1 MSQIEEFANLP
12 TVTITGAETLE
23 ETVAQCRE
31 LYAKFDKELNGNS
44 SEYTLARCNVANLVL
59 LTMAHRF
66 HHQMEYTDAWGRAEL
81 LPTSTGA
88 ALDNLAP
95 LVGIG
100 RLPAGHATVVLRFT
114 LAAER
119 PGAVT
124 IPAGTRVRTG
134 DGIYFRTIEL
144 AEIMPGE
151 LTVDVTARA
160 EEAGARSDS
169 LPPGEINILVDPIPY
184 MKEVTNIS
192 ESTGGTDVEGDDSL
206 TRRIYLAPSAFS
218 VAGPQ
223 DAYEYYASSWRADLT
238 DKKIICEEGY
248 TVHIFFLMED
258 ERRLPTEEECAE
270 LERYFKDVRK
280 PMGDLVKAHAPEEV
294 EYSIALTYYIASSNA
309 KSATTIQENVNAAV
323 QDYILWQRKIGRDID
338 NSELIKRV
346 RQAGA
351 KRPTL
356 TAPVNARVSSIQVA
370 KLTSCSVT
378 YGGME
383 DD

>member
-1 MSQIEEFANLP
+1 M
-12 TVTITGAETLE
+12 
-23 ETVAQCRE
+23 
-31 LYAKFDKELNGNS
+31 
-44 SEYTLARCNVANLVL
+44 
-59 LTMAHRF
+59 
-66 HHQMEYTDAWGRAEL
+66 
-81 LPTSTGA
+81 PTSTGA

-100 RLPAGHATVVLRFT
+100 RLPAGRATVVMRFT
-114 LAAER
+114 LSAER
-119 PGAVT
+119 PSVTT
-124 IPAGTRVRTG
+124 IPEGTRVRTG
-134 DGIYFRTIEL
+134 DGIYFRTVEL
-144 AEIMPGE
+144 VEIAAGE
-151 LTVDVTARA
+151 LTADVTAQA
-160 EEAGARSDS
+160 DEAGVRSDS

-184 MKEVTNIS
+184 MKEAVNIS

-238 DKKIICEEGY
+238 DKKIVCEEGY

-270 LERYFKDVRK
+270 LERYFEDVRK
-280 PMGDLVKAHAPEEV
+280 PMGDLVKAHAPQEV
-294 EYSIALTYYIASSNA
+294 EYSIALTYYIALSNA
-309 KSATTIQENVNAAV
+309 KSATTIQANVNAAV

-338 NSELIKRV
+338 SSELIKRV

-356 TAPVNARVSSIQVA
+356 TAPVNTKVSSIQVA
-370 KLTSCSVT
+370 KLTSCNVT

>member
-23 ETVAQCRE
+23 ETIAQCRE

-151 LTVDVTARA
+151 LTVDVTAQA

-192 ESTGGTDVEGDDSL
+192 ESTGGTDVEGD
-206 TRRIYLAPSAFS
+206 RKS
-218 VAGPQ
+218 V
-223 DAYEYYASSWRADLT
+223 
-238 DKKIICEEGY
+238 
-248 TVHIFFLMED
+248 V
-258 ERRLPTEEECAE
+258 
-270 LERYFKDVRK
+270 
-280 PMGDLVKAHAPEEV
+280 
-294 EYSIALTYYIASSNA
+294 
-309 KSATTIQENVNAAV
+309 
-323 QDYILWQRKIGRDID
+323 
-338 NSELIKRV
+338 
-346 RQAGA
+346 
-351 KRPTL
+351 
-356 TAPVNARVSSIQVA
+356 
-370 KLTSCSVT
+370 
-378 YGGME
+378 
-383 DD
+383 

>member
-12 TVTITGAETLE
+12 RVSITGAETLE
-23 ETVAQCRE
+23 QTIAKCRE
-31 LYAKFDKELNGNS
+31 LYAKFDKELNGNN

-59 LTMAHRF
+59 LTMAYRF

-100 RLPAGHATVVLRFT
+100 RMPAGRATVALRFT
-114 LAAER
+114 LSAVR
-119 PGAVT
+119 PGAIT
-124 IPAGTRVRTG
+124 IPEGTRVRTG
-134 DGIYFRTIEL
+134 DGIYFRTSKL

-151 LTVDVTARA
+151 MTVDVMAQA
-160 EEAGARSDS
+160 EEAGAKSDG

-238 DKKIICEEGY
+238 DKKIVCEKGY

-258 ERRLPTEEECAE
+258 ERRLPTKEECAA
-270 LERYFKDVRK
+270 LEQYFEGVRK

-294 EYSIALTYYIASSNA
+294 EYSIALSYYIASSDA
-309 KSATTIQENVNAAV
+309 RSATTIQENVNRAV
-323 QDYILWQRKIGRDID
+323 RDYILWQRKIGRDID

-356 TAPVNARVSSIQVA
+356 TAPVNTKVSRIQVA

-378 YGGME
+378 YGGVE